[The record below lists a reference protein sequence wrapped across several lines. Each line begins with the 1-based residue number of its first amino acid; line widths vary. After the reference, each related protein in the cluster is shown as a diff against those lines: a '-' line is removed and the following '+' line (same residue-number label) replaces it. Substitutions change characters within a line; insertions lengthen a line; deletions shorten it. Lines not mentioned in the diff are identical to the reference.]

1 MPNPTTVA
9 TANHP
14 QPTRPQRH
22 PRIADLPIR
31 QSEKAYLRAVIKCGS
46 TATVAVLATEI
57 GCTPRTVRNQRR
69 RLESNRAICAAG
81 FRVRAQFRGRWQT
94 TNQVILP
101 PVAAQRRCEC
111 LALGR
116 KKLPPKY
123 VRKEQ
128 DQEQKDR
135 ARANPTTTTAVR
147 TEGDSTGRDPG
158 PACAPETSPPTRRTP
173 ACAPETSPPTRR
185 APVQAK
191 PATPPQLEY
200 VAFLADELDVSR
212 PDPSTLTVRSADRV
226 IRDFKARHARS
237 RARGLA
243 ATREQGT
250 RLDYASTYECHA
262 CGERHY
268 AEPGGVCGGCR
279 QPMRLH

>member
-14 QPTRPQRH
+14 QPPAH

-135 ARANPTTTTAVR
+135 ARANPTTTAVRTANPTTTTAVR

-173 ACAPETSPPTRR
+173 
-185 APVQAK
+185 VKAK

-226 IRDFKARHARS
+226 IRDFKVQYARS

-243 ATREQGT
+243 AAREHGT

-262 CGERHY
+262 CGGRHY
-268 AEPGGVCGGCR
+268 AEPGGLCGGCR
-279 QPMRLH
+279 EPMRRH